1 MQLVTSRTLVRD
13 QDPSVLNV
21 EKNKTKATSKNWGGG
36 NRWQGI
42 CFVTRNKHWASI
54 TPQCLFQKGRKFLQ
68 LYPNGSVESSHYLQ
82 Q

>member
-36 NRWQGI
+36 EIDGKE
-42 CFVTRNKHWASI
+42 FA
-54 TPQCLFQKGRKFLQ
+54 L
-68 LYPNGSVESSHYLQ
+68 
-82 Q
+82 